1 MAFRLAKRG
10 ISLVWAGIMVGFKG
24 EEGVDGEEIGKVF
37 IYDEDDVDTFLEEVR
52 WMKISDARRYAEE
65 RGYEFEE
72 N

>member
-1 MAFRLAKRG
+1 
-10 ISLVWAGIMVGFKG
+10 MVGFQG